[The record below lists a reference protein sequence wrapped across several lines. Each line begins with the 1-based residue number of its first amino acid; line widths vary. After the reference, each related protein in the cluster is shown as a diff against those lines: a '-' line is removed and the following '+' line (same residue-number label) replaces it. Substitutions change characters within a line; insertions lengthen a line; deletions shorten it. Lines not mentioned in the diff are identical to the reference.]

1 MSPPDDSH
9 FLRAARLACGITT
22 AEAAQFVCASRR
34 SWEGW
39 ESGSRPIPRSKLE
52 LLATKLDKLGVRKE
66 GLELVV
72 MIANLQGFEHPIDV
86 VSNEN
91 YLGIEMLNDGQAVIK
106 SLALDHVM
114 KRPYVH
120 RTQLNPSDND
130 HVISAAQRW
139 ASVAEN

>member
-1 MSPPDDSH
+1 MSTPNDSH
-9 FLRAARLACGITT
+9 FLRAARLACEMTT

-52 LLATKLDKLGVRKE
+52 LLATKLGKLGAEKE

-72 MIANLQGFEHPIDV
+72 VIANLQGFEYPIDV

-91 YLGIEMLNDGQAVIK
+91 YLGLETLNDGQAVIK
-106 SLALDHVM
+106 SLALDPVT

-120 RTQLNPSDND
+120 RTKFKPGDND
-130 HVISAAQRW
+130 HVINAARRW
-139 ASVAEN
+139 TSVVDS